1 MSFIQKK
8 ENEIKNYNINIKYMD
23 NQEYLELI
31 FEKENIIREFNF
43 LIENINERIETFL
56 YNNNTH
62 VNTFD
67 DD

>member
-1 MSFIQKK
+1 
-8 ENEIKNYNINIKYMD
+8 MD